1 MASRAGIGGR
11 LPGLVHFNNV
21 IYNNKNY
28 TVGTIQFKGE
38 DIQFIFDTD
47 DFDKIKDRT
56 WHLTSNNY
64 ISSGIIHDSKKKE
77 LYIHNLV
84 MGRIEHPG
92 KGASETVDHI
102 SRNGLDNRKENLR
115 IISQSEQNLNQAK
128 KKRTIILPE
137 NCGIKPEEIPKH
149 IWYVRANGLHGDRFA
164 IEFKTE
170 GLVWKSTSSKAVN
183 IQEKLKQAK
192 EKLQEFYLEY
202 PYLNP
207 ENIQRNEQIK
217 LLQESFEKI
226 IKL

>member
-11 LPGLVHFNNV
+11 LPGLVNFNHV
-21 IYNNKNY
+21 TYNNKDY

-38 DIQFIFDTD
+38 DIQFIFDRD

-92 KGASETVDHI
+92 KGATETVDHI
-102 SRNGLDNRKENLR
+102 SRNCLDNRKENLR

-137 NCGIKPEEIPKH
+137 NCPIKPEDIPKH

-170 GLVWKSTSSKAVN
+170 GIVWKSTSSKAVN